1 MGDGRDSSTGRP
13 HRVVVVAYEGV
24 QTLDVVGPSEVLTA
38 ASLLRSRDGAPPSY
52 EITVA
57 APSAGELRPVGGV
70 RLVADVALDAVEG
83 PIDTLLV
90 TGGLRAG
97 DLVGEPAVVEGVRAL
112 AARAGRVVS
121 VCTGALLLAE
131 AGVLDGR
138 RATTHWAWCD
148 RLAEQYP
155 AVLVEPEPIFVR
167 DGDVW
172 TSAGV
177 TAGMDLALALVAED
191 HGERLSHEVARWL
204 VLFTRRPGGQAQFS
218 VQLEA
223 RAPTTPSLREL
234 QGWIADHLGEDLAVP
249 VLAAR
254 AGMAPRTFA
263 RTFAA
268 EVGMTPAAYVESARI
283 EAAKQLLELGTDKV
297 AAVARRCGFGTV
309 ETMHR
314 AFRRR
319 TGTTPAMYRQHFR
332 ASA

>member
-1 MGDGRDSSTGRP
+1 VVIVAFDG
-13 HRVVVVAYEGV
+13 VEM
-24 QTLDVVGPSEVLTA
+24 LDVTGPSEVLSA
-38 ASLLRSRDGAPPSY
+38 ATLLLERDGGPPGY
-52 EITVA
+52 ELEVV
-57 APSAGELRPVGGV
+57 APSSGAVRTVSGI
-70 RLVADVALDAVEG
+70 RLVADRALHEVAG

-90 TGGLRAG
+90 AGGLGFDQARS
-97 DLVGEPAVVEGVRAL
+97 DPAVVEGVRDL
-112 AARAGRVVS
+112 AGRAGRVVS

-148 RLAEQYP
+148 ELATYRG
-155 AVLVEPEPIFVR
+155 VLVEPEPIFVR
-167 DGDVW
+167 DDHVW

-177 TAGMDLALALVAED
+177 TAGMDLALALVADD
-191 HGERLSHEVARWL
+191 HGDALAHEVARWL
-204 VLFTRRPGGQAQFS
+204 VLFTRRPGGQSQFS
-218 VQLEA
+218 VQLQV

-234 QGWIADHLGEDLAVP
+234 QGWIADHLAEDLSVSA
-249 VLAAR
+249 LAGR
-254 AGMAPRTFA
+254 VGMAPRTFA

-268 EVGMTPAAYVESARI
+268 EVGATPAAYVEAVRI
-283 EAAKQLLELGTDKV
+283 EAAKQLLQMGTEKV

-332 ASA
+332 SIA